1 MSDDL
6 RFDQLLRENASALPP
21 AMAEANPWREAMWLV
36 LWGMGLTTITFNFLY
51 LDMILPAL
59 GGILLVLGFRT
70 LRQENRALQWC
81 WRLSIAIASV
91 RSASFALAALPVDVK
106 NVPAYAV
113 MAMTFALYCCLWR
126 GMVGVSRAAG
136 AEKPA
141 APAAGALVIF
151 YAVICALAFLELS
164 GWLAVLPML
173 IVYIVI
179 LRNLV
184 KLARSLADTGYAI
197 HAAPVR
203 LPSTAVLWG
212 YLGLTLAAVL
222 LAMFL
227 GQRYPMN
234 WQVRDDAPQDETIR
248 AELLDLGFPEQVLDD
263 LTAEEAAHMSGAVKV
278 YTETE
283 PLYEDETYR
292 EVTTSVWNEDPPP
305 RWEYSSAEKQP
316 DGSYRY
322 TYRVYDLYEGFVTHV
337 VVLVEE
343 AGRQRAVVLHYAAID
358 RPFGDC
364 LAEGMEIWPVWQ
376 GNEESW
382 SPGGWYSGRLLCE
395 KDGQSYAAD
404 FYSVESGSYETTNI
418 FGTTQNTGMIAEWS
432 RMRRGENTR
441 AYLLYDAEMLTPEL
455 PSLYS
460 WCNYV
465 RQTKPVYP
473 FRDALTLWHE
483 WNTNGC
489 YEKWQT
495 SIQIWPPVEEETE

>member
-6 RFDQLLRENASALPP
+6 RFDQLLREDASVLPP
-21 AMAEANPWREAMWLV
+21 AMAEVNPWREAMWLV

-81 WRLSIAIASV
+81 WRLSIAIAAV

-164 GWLAVLPML
+164 GWLAVLPVL
-173 IVYIVI
+173 IAYIVI

-203 LPSTAVLWG
+203 LPSAAVLWG

-263 LTAEEAAHMSGAVKV
+263 LTAEEVAHMSGAVKV

-441 AYLLYDAEMLTPEL
+441 AYLLYDAEMLTLEM

>member
-21 AMAEANPWREAMWLV
+21 AMAEVNPWREAMWLV

-151 YAVICALAFLELS
+151 YAVIYALAFLELS

>member
-6 RFDQLLRENASALPP
+6 RFDQLLRENTSALPP
-21 AMAEANPWREAMWLV
+21 AMAEVNPWREAMWLV

>member
-6 RFDQLLRENASALPP
+6 RFDRLLQEDASALPP
-21 AMAEANPWREAMWLV
+21 ALAEVNPWREAMALV

-51 LDMILPAL
+51 LNMILPAL
-59 GGILLVLGFRT
+59 GGILMVLGFRT
-70 LRQENRALQWC
+70 LRRENRALQWC
-81 WRLSIAIASV
+81 WRLSIVMAVA
-91 RSASFALAALPVDVK
+91 RSASFALAALPVDTG
-106 NVPAYAV
+106 NTIAYL
-113 MAMTFALYCCLWR
+113 MAALIIVLSLCLWR

-141 APAAGALVIF
+141 APAAGALVI
-151 YAVICALAFLELS
+151 YYVVMCVLAFISLE
-164 GWLAVLPML
+164 GWLAVLPVL
-173 IVYIVI
+173 IVYVVI
-179 LRNLV
+179 LRNLM
-184 KLARSLADTGYAI
+184 KLSRSLADTGYAI

-203 LPSTAVLWG
+203 LPSAAVLWG

-234 WQVRDDAPQDETIR
+234 WQARDDAPQDETIR
-248 AELLDLGFPEQVLDD
+248 AELLDLGFPEKVLDD
-263 LTAEEAAHMSGAVKV
+263 LTAEEVAHMSDAVKV

-283 PLYEDETYR
+283 PLYKDNTYR
-292 EVTTSVWNEDPPP
+292 EVTTSVWNEDIPP

-316 DGSYRY
+316 DGSYCY
-322 TYRVYDLYEGFVTHV
+322 TYRVYDIYENAVTHV

-358 RPFGDC
+358 RPSGDC

-382 SPGGWYSGRLLCE
+382 SPGGWNSGRLLCE

-404 FYSVESGSYETTNI
+404 FYSVESGSYEATSI

-441 AYLLYDAEMLTPEL
+441 AYLLYDAEMLTPEM

-460 WCNYV
+460 WCNYA

-489 YEKWQT
+489 YDKWQT
-495 SIQIWPPVEEETE
+495 SIQIWPPVEDETE

>member
-21 AMAEANPWREAMWLV
+21 AMAEVNPRREAMWLV

>member
-6 RFDQLLRENASALPP
+6 RFDQMLRENASALPP
-21 AMAEANPWREAMWLV
+21 AMAEVNPWREAMWLV

-59 GGILLVLGFRT
+59 GGILMVLGFRT
-70 LRQENRALQWC
+70 LRKENGALQWC
-81 WRLSIAIASV
+81 WRLSIAIAAV
-91 RSASFALAALPVDVK
+91 RSASFVLEALPVDVK
-106 NVPAYAV
+106 NIPAYAV
-113 MAMTFALYCCLWR
+113 LVMTFALYCCLWR

-164 GWLAVLPML
+164 GWLAVLPVL
-173 IVYIVI
+173 IAYIVI

-263 LTAEEAAHMSGAVKV
+263 LTAEEAGLSLPGRIDAVARV
-278 YTETE
+278 E
-283 PLYEDETYR
+283 YE
-292 EVTTSVWNEDPPP
+292 
-305 RWEYSSAEKQP
+305 
-316 DGSYRY
+316 
-322 TYRVYDLYEGFVTHV
+322 
-337 VVLVEE
+337 
-343 AGRQRAVVLHYAAID
+343 
-358 RPFGDC
+358 
-364 LAEGMEIWPVWQ
+364 
-376 GNEESW
+376 
-382 SPGGWYSGRLLCE
+382 RLL
-395 KDGQSYAAD
+395 
-404 FYSVESGSYETTNI
+404 
-418 FGTTQNTGMIAEWS
+418 
-432 RMRRGENTR
+432 
-441 AYLLYDAEMLTPEL
+441 
-455 PSLYS
+455 
-460 WCNYV
+460 
-465 RQTKPVYP
+465 
-473 FRDALTLWHE
+473 
-483 WNTNGC
+483 
-489 YEKWQT
+489 
-495 SIQIWPPVEEETE
+495 

>member
-6 RFDQLLRENASALPP
+6 RFDRLLQEDASALPP
-21 AMAEANPWREAMWLV
+21 ALAVVNPWREAMALV
-36 LWGMGLTTITFNFLY
+36 LWGMGLTTVTFNFLN
-51 LDMILPAL
+51 LEMILVAL
-59 GGILLVLGFRT
+59 GGILMVLGFRT

-81 WRLSIAIASV
+81 WRLSIAIAVV
-91 RSASFALAALPVDVK
+91 RSAAFVLDALPVDVK
-106 NVPAYAV
+106 NIPAYAV
-113 MAMTFALYCCLWR
+113 LAMTFALYCCLWR

-151 YAVICALAFLELS
+151 YAVLCVLAFIKLS

-184 KLARSLADTGYAI
+184 KLSRSLADTGYAI

-203 LPSTAVLWG
+203 LPSAAVLWG

-234 WQVRDDAPQDETIR
+234 WQVRDDTTQDGTIR
-248 AELLDLGFPEQVLDD
+248 AELLELGFPEQVLDD
-263 LTAEEAAHMSGAVKV
+263 LTAEEVARMSGAVKV

-283 PLYEDETYR
+283 PLYERDIYR
-292 EVTTSVWNEDPPP
+292 EVTTSVWNNDTPP
-305 RWEYSSAEKQP
+305 RWHYIDAEKQP
-316 DGSYRY
+316 DGSYHY
-322 TYRVYDLYEGFVTHV
+322 NYRVYDIYENAVTHV

-343 AGRQRAVVLHYAAID
+343 AGRQRAVVLHHAAID
-358 RPFGDC
+358 RPSGDC

-382 SPGGWYSGRLLCE
+382 SPGGWNSGRLLCE
-395 KDGQSYAAD
+395 KDGQSYTAD

-418 FGTTQNTGMIAEWS
+418 FGTTQNTGIIAEWS
-432 RMRRGENTR
+432 RMRHGGNVR

-465 RQTKPVYP
+465 RQTKPIYP

-483 WNTNGC
+483 WSTDGC

-495 SIQIWPPVEEETE
+495 FIRLWPDPADEIE

>member
-6 RFDQLLRENASALPP
+6 RFDQMLREDASGLPP
-21 AMAEANPWREAMWLV
+21 ALAEVNPWREAMALV
-36 LWGMGLTTITFNFLY
+36 LCGMGLTTITFNFLY

-59 GGILLVLGFRT
+59 GGILMVLGFRT

-81 WRLSIAIASV
+81 WRLSIAIAAV
-91 RSASFALAALPVDVK
+91 RGASFVLAALPVDVK
-106 NVPAYAV
+106 NIPAYAV
-113 MAMTFALYCCLWR
+113 MAMTFALYICLWR

-151 YAVICALAFLELS
+151 YAVMCTLAFMELS

-203 LPSTAVLWG
+203 LPSAVVLWG

-248 AELLDLGFPEQVLDD
+248 AELLTLGFPEQVLDD
-263 LTAEEAAHMSGAVKV
+263 LTAEEVARMSGAVKV

-283 PLYEDETYR
+283 PLYERDLYR
-292 EVTTSVWNEDPPP
+292 EVTTSVWNDDTPP
-305 RWEYSSAEKQP
+305 RWEYVSAEKQP
-316 DGSYRY
+316 DGSYHY
-322 TYRVYDLYEGFVTHV
+322 TYRVYDIYENAVTHV

-343 AGRQRAVVLHYAAID
+343 AGRQRAIVLHYAAID
-358 RPFGDC
+358 RPSGDC
-364 LAEGMEIWPVWQ
+364 FAEGMELWPLWQ
-376 GNEESW
+376 GDEESW

-395 KDGQSYAAD
+395 KDGQSYTAD

-418 FGTTQNTGMIAEWS
+418 FGTSRNTGIIAEWS

-483 WNTNGC
+483 WNTDGC
-489 YEKWQT
+489 CEKWQT
-495 SIQIWPPVEEETE
+495 CIQIWPPVEDETE